1 MHCKSRCADITERWF
16 RGGKAIIST
25 NLSSIYYF
33 FILFFKV
40 LSLLPALLPNI
51 LNIAGRVISQ
61 EVPFNV
67 SHGPEALEDGMLH
80 LPAGVDALNKEGLEP
95 ASSLL

>member
-1 MHCKSRCADITERWF
+1 M
-16 RGGKAIIST
+16 
-25 NLSSIYYF
+25 
-33 FILFFKV
+33 